1 MTTSHSS
8 GSSRLMR
15 RAGIVAVPA
24 IAALPLLA
32 ACGSDNAQEA
42 QQSAAEMTSSA
53 SSKVAEAAG
62 AEDKDAKDKDAEDGK
77 VTIDADPV
85 SDLKDGDTITVTVSG
100 LDPESGY
107 YAGICAAEKTPGNPV
122 PDCTGDRTEGARSQQ
137 WITNKPGGVTPIETD
152 GTAKFDLA
160 AGATGEK
167 VNCSEQE
174 CVLKL
179 FGDHTEGFEDVA
191 EVPVTFAK

>member
-1 MTTSHSS
+1 
-8 GSSRLMR
+8 MR

-32 ACGSDNAQEA
+32 ACNSDNAQEA

-62 AEDKDAKDKDAEDGK
+62 AEDKDAKDKDAEGAKDAEDKDAEDGK
-77 VTIDADPV
+77 VTVDANPV

-107 YAGICAAEKTPGNPV
+107 YAGICAADKTPGNPV

-137 WITNKPGGVTPIETD
+137 WITNKPGGVTPIEAD

-167 VNCSEQE
+167 VNCSEQD

>member
-1 MTTSHSS
+1 
-8 GSSRLMR
+8 MR

-62 AEDKDAKDKDAEDGK
+62 AEDKDAKDKDAKDKDAEGAKNAEDGK

-107 YAGICAAEKTPGNPV
+107 YAGICAADKAPGNPV

-167 VNCSEQE
+167 VNCSEQD